1 MEALDDLCDWDESII
16 PGLEHVIT
24 AIGILTSDSTTVK
37 VIISSGRG
45 SKKRTKRIH
54 VQWIITMTG
63 DENRE
68 SAPFFQT
75 TPTPKG
81 EHYQTVLEIECWEI
95 HERLGLNE
103 VANHVQCI
111 LKNLI
116 TKNTEDISFS

>member
-75 TPTPKG
+75 TPTPS
-81 EHYQTVLEIECWEI
+81 QA
-95 HERLGLNE
+95 
-103 VANHVQCI
+103 ANTAITQCHHK
-111 LKNLI
+111 LHSRMK
-116 TKNTEDISFS
+116 